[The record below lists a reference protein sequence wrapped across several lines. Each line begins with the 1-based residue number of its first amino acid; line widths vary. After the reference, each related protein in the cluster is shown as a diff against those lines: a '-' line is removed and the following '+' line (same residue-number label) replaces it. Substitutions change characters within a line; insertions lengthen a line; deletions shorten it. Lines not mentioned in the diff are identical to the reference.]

1 MNRLKKPLL
10 FSLVVLPIA
19 VIAAYFTALYQ
30 IDLYAP
36 ETLDAAIQQ
45 VGSKAML
52 IAVSM
57 LQTVI
62 LIFLC
67 SFFGYILSNKIGLW
81 RPLRFEKEKL
91 LRVLPLTILLGALFS
106 LDYWTFGNWISGIKE
121 GYSALLGINGI
132 LCEILYGGILEEIM
146 LRLFVMSLLAFLIWK
161 LFFRK
166 AEKEQIPVGVF
177 VAANLL
183 AAALFAAG
191 HLPATITYFGT
202 LTPLIVLR
210 CFLLNGAFGVWFG
223 YLYRKY
229 GLSYAM
235 LAHALVHVVSDVI
248 WAVFI

>member
-10 FSLVVLPIA
+10 FSLAVLPVV

-36 ETLDAAIQQ
+36 ETLEAAIAQ
-45 VGSKAML
+45 VGSKAVL
-52 IAVSM
+52 NAVTIA
-57 LQTVI
+57 QTVI

-81 RPLRFEKEKL
+81 RPLRFEKGKL
-91 LRVLPLTILLGALFS
+91 LRVLPLTILFGVLFS
-106 LDYWTFGNWISGIKE
+106 LDYWTFGNWLPGIKE
-121 GYSALLGINGI
+121 SDSALLGVNGV
-132 LCEILYGGILEEIM
+132 LCEILYGGISEEIM

-166 AEKEQIPVGVF
+166 TAPEQLPTGVF
-177 VAANLL
+177 IAANLL

-191 HLPATITYFGT
+191 HLPATITFFGT

-235 LAHALVHVVSDVI
+235 LAHALVHVVSDVL

>member
-10 FSLVVLPIA
+10 FSLAVLPIA

-36 ETLDAAIQQ
+36 ETLEAAITQ
-45 VGSKAML
+45 VGSKAVL
-52 IAVSM
+52 IVGVM
-57 LQTVI
+57 VQTVI

-81 RPLRFEKEKL
+81 KPLRFEKQKL
-91 LRVLPLTILLGALFS
+91 LRMLPLTVLFGVLFS
-106 LDYWTFGNWISGIKE
+106 LDYWTFGNWIPGIQE
-121 GYSALLGINGI
+121 SYSAALGVNGV

-177 VAANLL
+177 VAANLIS
-183 AAALFAAG
+183 AMLFAAG
-191 HLPATITYFGT
+191 HLPATITFFGT

-235 LAHALVHVVSDVI
+235 LAHALTHVVSDVI
-248 WAVFI
+248 WAAFI

>member
-1 MNRLKKPLL
+1 MNRLKKPFL
-10 FSLVVLPIA
+10 FSLAVLPIA
-19 VIAAYFTALYQ
+19 AIAAYFTALYQ

>member
-10 FSLVVLPIA
+10 FSLAVLPIA

-45 VGSKAML
+45 VGSKAVL
-52 IAVSM
+52 IAGVM
-57 LQTVI
+57 VQTVI

-91 LRVLPLTILLGALFS
+91 LRVLPLTILLGGLLS
-106 LDYWTFGNWISGIKE
+106 LDYWTFGNWIPGIKE
-121 GYSALLGINGI
+121 SYSAALGVNGV

-146 LRLFVMSLLAFLIWK
+146 MRLFVMSLLAILIWK
-161 LFFRK
+161 LFFRN

-177 VAANLL
+177 VAANIIS
-183 AAALFAAG
+183 AMLFAAG
-191 HLPATITYFGT
+191 HLPATITAFGT
-202 LTPLIVLR
+202 LTPMLLVR
-210 CFLLNGAFGVWFG
+210 CFLLNGVGGLWFG
-223 YLYRKY
+223 HLYRKC

-235 LAHALVHVVSDVI
+235 LAHALFHVVSDVI

>member
-30 IDLYAP
+30 IDLYSP
-36 ETLDAAIQQ
+36 ETLDAAIAQ
-45 VGSKAML
+45 VGSKAVL

-91 LRVLPLTILLGALFS
+91 LRVLPLTILFGAVIS
-106 LDYWTFGNWISGIKE
+106 LDYWTFGNWIPGIKE
-121 GYSALLGINGI
+121 SYSAVLGISGI

-146 LRLFVMSLLAFLIWK
+146 MRLFVMSLLVFLIWK

-166 AEKEQIPVGVF
+166 AEKKQIPVGVF
-177 VAANLL
+177 IAANLIS
-183 AAALFAAG
+183 AMLFAAG
-191 HLPATITYFGT
+191 HLPATITAFGT
-202 LTPLIVLR
+202 LTPMLLVR
-210 CFLLNGAFGVWFG
+210 CFLLNGVG
-223 YLYRKY
+223 
-229 GLSYAM
+229 GL
-235 LAHALVHVVSDVI
+235 
-248 WAVFI
+248 

>member
-1 MNRLKKPLL
+1 MNRLKKPFL
-10 FSLVVLPIA
+10 FSLAVLPIA
-19 VIAAYFTALYQ
+19 AIAAYFTALYQ

-36 ETLDAAIQQ
+36 ETLDVAIQQ

-81 RPLRFEKEKL
+81 RPLRFEKQKL
-91 LRVLPLTILLGALFS
+91 LRMLPLTILFGALFS
-106 LDYWTFGNWISGIKE
+106 LDYWTFGNWIPGIQE
-121 GYSALLGINGI
+121 SYSAVLGVNGV

-166 AEKEQIPVGVF
+166 AEKKQIPVGVF
-177 VAANLL
+177 VAANLIS
-183 AAALFAAG
+183 AMLFAAG
-191 HLPATITYFGT
+191 HLPATITAFGT
-202 LTPLIVLR
+202 LTPMLLVR

-248 WAVFI
+248 WAMFI

>member
-1 MNRLKKPLL
+1 MNRLKKPFL
-10 FSLVVLPIA
+10 FSLAVLPIA
-19 VIAAYFTALYQ
+19 AIAAYFTALYQ

-166 AEKEQIPVGVF
+166 AKKEQIPVGVF